1 MLATLQDAIP
11 LVVLGAITVFG
22 FGMWAGSDRK
32 KDY

>member
-1 MLATLQDAIP
+1 MFASVVTTIP

-32 KDY
+32 KDH